1 MSSETIRAVFWTSRV
16 LRVTAPLVLLGTLT
30 QGLVVPAAQARA
42 WLAERAPAAALA
54 TAAATG
60 ASAPVGLFVTGDV
73 GLLAVHSAVGSTI
86 PLVALVQ
93 FLAALLDRRVRRR
106 PGEAATWRLPVLSG
120 FFLAL
125 VITQLGLGMA
135 RAVAPHMFIGVTSA
149 ALAMLMT
156 LVVLAETGPVPATQP
171 VVTVGREEGR

>member
-30 QGLVVPAAQARA
+30 QGL
-42 WLAERAPAAALA
+42 LA
-54 TAAATG
+54 
-60 ASAPVGLFVTGDV
+60 GLFVTGDV
-73 GLLAVHSAVGSTI
+73 GLLAVHSTVGSTI